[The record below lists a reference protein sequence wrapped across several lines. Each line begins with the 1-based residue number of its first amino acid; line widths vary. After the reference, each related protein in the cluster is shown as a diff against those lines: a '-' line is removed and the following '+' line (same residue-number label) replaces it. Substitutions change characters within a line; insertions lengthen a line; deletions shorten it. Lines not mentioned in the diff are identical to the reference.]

1 MDPELESLLRAWEAY
16 DAEEQGSEA
25 ERLLEVYE
33 TSLANVAA
41 ARKVNSEVIHR
52 AVKWAFRGWIRAH
65 SHPPTL
71 PPKA

>member
-1 MDPELESLLRAWEAY
+1 MDPELEALLKAWEAY
-16 DAEEQGSEA
+16 GAQEKGPEA
-25 ERLLEVYE
+25 ERLLAQYE
-33 TSLANVAA
+33 SKLAEIAI
-41 ARKVNSEVIHR
+41 ARKLESDSLHR